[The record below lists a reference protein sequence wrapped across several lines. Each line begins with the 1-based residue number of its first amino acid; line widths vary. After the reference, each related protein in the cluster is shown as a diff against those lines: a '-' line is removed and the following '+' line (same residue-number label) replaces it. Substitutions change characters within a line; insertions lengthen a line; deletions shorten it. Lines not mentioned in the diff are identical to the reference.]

1 MKKILILFAHPR
13 PDRSEANLA
22 LAKAV
27 KPHDAVTFVD
37 LYAEYPDLDFDVD
50 MEQARLVEHDVI
62 IFQHPV
68 FWYSTPAIIKEW
80 QDLVLEYGFAY
91 GAAGHAL
98 DGKIML
104 NAVTCGAAQETY
116 EPDGAYQN
124 TLRQL
129 FAPFEQTA
137 RLCGMRYLPP
147 FALFGSGHAR
157 EQGRLEAH
165 AHDYFRLIDALARD
179 EIDLDRTL
187 ALQALPERLDGII
200 NTRKESV

>member
-1 MKKILILFAHPR
+1 MY
-13 PDRSEANLA
+13 

-27 KPHDAVTFVD
+27 KSHEAVTFID

-68 FWYSTPAIIKEW
+68 FWYAAPAIIKEW

-91 GAAGHAL
+91 GTGGHAL
-98 DGKIML
+98 DGKITL
-104 NAVTCGAAQETY
+104 NAVTCGADLEAY
-116 EPDGAYQN
+116 EPEGAFQN
-124 TLRQL
+124 GLRQF

-147 FALFGSGHAR
+147 FALFSSGHAR
-157 EQGRLEAH
+157 EHNRLDAH
-165 AHDYFRLIDALARD
+165 ARDYACLIDALAHD
-179 EIDLDRTL
+179 DVDLDL
-187 ALQALPERLDGII
+187 ARSLQTLPEPVTGII
-200 NTRKESV
+200 KARKERV